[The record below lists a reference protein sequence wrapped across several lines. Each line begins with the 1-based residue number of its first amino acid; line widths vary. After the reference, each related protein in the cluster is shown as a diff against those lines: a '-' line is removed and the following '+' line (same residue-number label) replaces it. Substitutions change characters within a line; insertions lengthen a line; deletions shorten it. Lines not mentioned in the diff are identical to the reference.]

1 MTACQGL
8 VVPGTS
14 EKRIALNIH
23 QVAMNA
29 SCYLDT
35 VTTNVGT
42 ISIDS
47 MYYVS
52 VQRAHDPMMTIIDAW
67 SDPQQPVFGRLKRVG
82 GDRVA
87 MAFYRQGV
95 EEIVELRDGMTIL
108 ISTDIDQPIA
118 IEGGE
123 GE

>member
-1 MTACQGL
+1 MTVYQGL
-8 VVPGTS
+8 VIPGPS
-14 EKRIALNIH
+14 EKRIALKVQ
-23 QVAMNA
+23 QVIPGITP
-29 SCYLDT
+29 YQDL

-82 GDRVA
+82 SDRVA